1 MRKNREKQPLLCRIP
16 TAVLFVIGI
25 RQFAFW
31 LFASLPKSFNA
42 FEYGKNRFES
52 KGY

>member
-1 MRKNREKQPLLCRIP
+1 MRKNREKQTFLCRIP
-16 TAVLFVIGI
+16 TATLFVIGT

-42 FEYGKNRFES
+42 FEYGKNRFKANE
-52 KGY
+52 